1 MQLQS
6 AHSEEAPPLQQTPT
20 GAKVSFQPLYGVHG
34 GPMASLLTVDGFTF
48 LVDCGWRD
56 TCDTSLLDPLKAAIP
71 RIDAVLLSHPDT
83 EHLGAL
89 PYAVG
94 QLQLQVGRGKHS
106 LKTRSVQAAV
116 SLA

>member
-89 PYAVG
+89 PYAIG
-94 QLQLQVGRGKHS
+94 QLQLQVGRGS
-106 LKTRSVQAAV
+106 IAS
-116 SLA
+116 

>member
-6 AHSEEAPPLQQTPT
+6 AQSEEAPALQQTPT
-20 GAKVSFQPLYGVHG
+20 GAKVSFQSLYGVHG

-48 LVDCGWRD
+48 LIDCGWRD
-56 TCDTSLLDPLKAAIP
+56 TCDTSLLKSLEAAIP

-94 QLQLQVGRGKHS
+94 QLQLQVSQGKIG
-106 LKTRSVQAAV
+106 LQT
-116 SLA
+116 

>member
-6 AHSEEAPPLQQTPT
+6 AQSQEAPALQQTPT
-20 GAKVSFQPLYGVHG
+20 GAKVSFQSLYGVHG

-48 LVDCGWRD
+48 LIDCGWRD
-56 TCDTSLLDPLKAAIP
+56 TCDTSLLKPLKAAIP

-94 QLQLQVGRGKHS
+94 HLQLQVSQGKNG
-106 LKTRSVQAAV
+106 LQT
-116 SLA
+116 